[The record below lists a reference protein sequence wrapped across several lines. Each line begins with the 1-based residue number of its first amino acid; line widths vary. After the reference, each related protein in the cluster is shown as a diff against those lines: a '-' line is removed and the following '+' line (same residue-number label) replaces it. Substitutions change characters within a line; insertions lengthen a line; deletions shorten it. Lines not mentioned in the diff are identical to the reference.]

1 MAAPEGQY
9 RLPLQTGTLILPG
22 AGSTEHCNL
31 VRTALDNITS
41 ANRHFTQHSI
51 FYTWKL
57 APPVL
62 NIMKLIRG
70 NFVEVEKIHHVY

>member
-41 ANRHFTQHSI
+41 ANCLSTQHSGHFLHVETCSARFEHNEI
-51 FYTWKL
+51 
-57 APPVL
+57 
-62 NIMKLIRG
+62 NN
-70 NFVEVEKIHHVY
+70 NFEEVGK